1 MTPAS
6 APARR
11 SSRPSPVAALL
22 LVAALV
28 AALLAGFQAGAGGAA
43 AAAVPT
49 QPHTWRN
56 VEIVGG
62 GFVPGIVFNE
72 GERGLVYARTDIG
85 GAYRLDAGTGRWV
98 PLLDWVGWERWGWT
112 GVAEPRGRPGGHRP
126 RLRRR
131 GHVHELL
138 GPEQRRD
145 PAVGGP
151 RAHVAGR
158 RAPVQARRQHAGPRD
173 G

>member
-43 AAAVPT
+43 AVAVPT

-112 GVAEPRGRPGGHRP
+112 GVLSLAADPVDTGRVYAAVGTYTNSWDPNNGAILRSADRGRT
-126 RLRRR
+126 L
-131 GHVHELL
+131 
-138 GPEQRRD
+138 
-145 PAVGGP
+145 
-151 RAHVAGR
+151 AGR
-158 RAPVQARRQHAGPRD
+158 RAAVQARRQHAGPRD